1 MDKELMAQIKP
12 GASVRVWER
21 IKEGEKERISKFQG
35 IIIAVKHGKE
45 IGSTFTVR
53 SIISEIGVEKVYPFN
68 TPLISKVEILT
79 APKKV
84 RRAKLY
90 FVRDLSKK
98 KTREKI
104 GIAA

>member
-53 SIISEIGVEKVYPFN
+53 SIISEIGVEKVYPFS

>member
-1 MDKELMAQIKP
+1 MDKELMAKIKP

-21 IKEGEKERISKFQG
+21 IKDGEKERISKFQG
-35 IIIAVKHGKE
+35 IILAVKHGKE

-68 TPLISKVEILT
+68 TPLISKVEVLT

>member
-1 MDKELMAQIKP
+1 MDKELMAKIKP

-21 IKEGEKERISKFQG
+21 IKDGEKERVSKFQG
-35 IIIAVKHGKE
+35 IVIATKHGKE

-68 TPLISKVEILT
+68 TPLISKVEVLT

-90 FVRDLSKK
+90 FVRSLSKK